1 MRRIFIRLS
10 SLSEREK
17 SMRFIPF
24 VTSSIGKKLIMAS
37 SGLLLISF
45 LAIHA
50 FGNAAI
56 YLGSKYFQI
65 YADALHSFPV
75 LVLIFGLGMLVVVS
89 AHVGIAVLLFL
100 EKRKTAARYDVQARV
115 IENTFASRTMPY
127 TGGFI
132 LLFLI
137 IHVFG
142 FGIAKP
148 EDVQISVLVQDYLS
162 GFFYS
167 LFYMVSFV
175 ALAIHL
181 NHGFWS
187 MLQTFGINHPRYNC
201 LIAKLTI
208 IVPLVFLVIFGGIP
222 IFFMTGAGAAY

>member
-1 MRRIFIRLS
+1 MIMWFVSFI
-10 SLSEREK
+10 K
-17 SMRFIPF
+17 
-24 VTSSIGKKLIMAS
+24 TSIGKKLVMAT
-37 SGLLLISF
+37 SGILLLSF

-56 YLGSKYFQI
+56 YIGSKYFQI
-65 YADALHSFPV
+65 YADALHGFPV
-75 LVLIFGLGMLVVVS
+75 LVLLFGMGLIVIFIAHIGVGL
-89 AHVGIAVLLFL
+89 LLFL
-100 EKRKTAARYDVQARV
+100 EKRKTSSRYTVQSRV
-115 IENTFASRTMPY
+115 VENTFASRTMPY
-127 TGGFI
+127 TGLII

-148 EDVQISVLVQDYLS
+148 EDVKISILVQDYLS

-167 LFYMVSFV
+167 LFYIICFI

-187 MLQTFGINHPRYNC
+187 MLQTFGINHPRYNY
-201 LIAKLTI
+201 LISKLTI
-208 IVPLVFLVIFGGIP
+208 IVPVLFLVIFGGIP
-222 IFFMTGAGAAY
+222 IYFMTGGGCGY